1 MLTWVSQSI
10 SRAID
15 FFYPPFKRFLPIQ
28 TFRYIACGGG
38 NTALDILIY
47 FISYNYI
54 LDKQD
59 VHLGF
64 QVFGR
69 EAVITPHIMAFIIS
83 FCVSFPLGFFLNRT
97 VVFNDSVLRGRVQL
111 FRYILLV
118 TACIFLN
125 YIFIKLFVEQ
135 FGIYPTVA
143 KIFTTFIVVTFSYLA
158 QRNFTFKK

>member
-1 MLTWVSQSI
+1 MLAWVSQSI
-10 SRAID
+10 SRVID

-54 LDKQD
+54 LNKQD
-59 VHLGF
+59 VHFGF

-69 EAVITPHIMAFIIS
+69 EALITPHIMAFIIA
-83 FCVSFPLGFFLNRT
+83 FCISFPLGFFLNRT

-111 FRYILLV
+111 FRYVLLV

-135 FGIYPTVA
+135 FGIYPTLA
-143 KIFTTFIVVTFSYLA
+143 KIFTTVIVVTFSYLA

>member
-10 SRAID
+10 SRVID

-38 NTALDILIY
+38 NTALDIFIY

-54 LDKQD
+54 LNKQV

-64 QVFGR
+64 HVFGR
-69 EAVITPHIMAFIIS
+69 EAVITPHIMAFIIA
-83 FCVSFPLGFFLNRT
+83 FCISFPLGFYLNRT

-111 FRYILLV
+111 FRYVLLV
-118 TACIFLN
+118 IACIFLN

-143 KIFTTFIVVTFSYLA
+143 KIFTTVIVVTFSYLA

>member
-10 SRAID
+10 SRVID
-15 FFYPPFKRFLPIQ
+15 FFYPPFRRFLPLQ

-38 NTALDILIY
+38 NTVLDILIY

-54 LDKQD
+54 LDKKNVD
-59 VHLGF
+59 LGF

-69 EAVITPHIMAFIIS
+69 DAIVTPHIMAFVIA
-83 FCVSFPLGFFLNRT
+83 FCISFPLGFFLNRT
-97 VVFNDSVLRGRVQL
+97 VVFHDSSLKGRVQL

-135 FGIYPTVA
+135 FAIYPTVA
-143 KIFTTFIVVTFSYLA
+143 KILTTAIVVCFSYLA
-158 QRNFTFKK
+158 QRNFTFRR